1 MTPGALA
8 LLVALDSGP
17 AASEDVASTPAS
29 PAVEEVPDVRI
40 GSSVVLVLLDGQRLD
55 GTFAGFEGQAVRLSG
70 PRGVEPIPVQLVSAF
85 EVAGRSWTRA
95 AFLEG
100 ARRAADALPPLA
112 APPPVVPLVTSFV
125 WAGAGYLT
133 LGDTRTFAGYAAL
146 DAIFVGAGVVFALQ
160 HQWGALAPVVALDV
174 LLRGWSGG
182 ASAREAARRRAL
194 RQVHAALPAVT
205 HPAAQGEAPAELDR

>member
-1 MTPGALA
+1 
-8 LLVALDSGP
+8 
-17 AASEDVASTPAS
+17 
-29 PAVEEVPDVRI
+29 
-40 GSSVVLVLLDGQRLD
+40 
-55 GTFAGFEGQAVRLSG
+55 
-70 PRGVEPIPVQLVSAF
+70 
-85 EVAGRSWTRA
+85 
-95 AFLEG
+95 
-100 ARRAADALPPLA
+100 
-112 APPPVVPLVTSFV
+112 VTSFV

-194 RQVHAALPAVT
+194 RPSWQTSPAVDGVTYYAPRRASFALPTIPRKSVLYQSYGLISPSPIYRQHH
-205 HPAAQGEAPAELDR
+205 HPTTAN